1 MVELNQEFDQVREKF
16 ERLLKIDPN
25 QRNEDNLFELMR
37 LTSNLKIFESIK
49 MTNMHKEICKSIY
62 TKPFERG
69 EIIFKQGDDG
79 DAYYFVLRGGV
90 DLYMYD
96 VDQFE
101 GKTKLKLLATIL
113 SGGGFGELALL
124 YDCPRTATAVA
135 NTKSELIVFKKKLY
149 TKYVKDLHEK
159 ELYDLIQFFYSIP
172 IFKDEPLSNILKICL
187 RTQRKT
193 INSYEIFLRTGE
205 YLNDFCFVKCGV
217 VKAFVK
223 IKFDPIILK
232 NIQKI
237 SKEKFVSSVIECQNN
252 SLLRNEEVID
262 IMEFTDKDMFCEYYA
277 IKELKLDVFIMP
289 TLPSQILYINK
300 ADFKKINPNLTGL
313 IEKFAI
319 PIYDSERILT
329 KLYDNIIWK
338 NSKKKL
344 LYNAF
349 NKKN

>member
-1 MVELNQEFDQVREKF
+1 MVEPHQDFEMVRERF
-16 ERLLKIDPN
+16 ERLLKIDPS

-37 LTSNLKIFESIK
+37 LTSHLKIFETIK
-49 MTNMHKEICKSIY
+49 MTNMHKEICKSIF
-62 TKPFERG
+62 TKSYERG

-96 VDQFE
+96 VDQID
-101 GKTKLKLLATIL
+101 GKTKLKLLAAIL
-113 SGGGFGELALL
+113 AGGGFGELALL

-159 ELYDLIQFFYSIP
+159 DLFDLIQFYYSIP
-172 IFKDEPLSNILKICL
+172 IFKEEPLANILKYCL
-187 RTQRKT
+187 RTQKKT
-193 INSYEIFLRTGE
+193 INSYEIYLRHGE
-205 YLNDFCFVKCGV
+205 FLNDFCFVKCGS

-223 IKFDPIILK
+223 MRFDPNIIK
-232 NIQKI
+232 NINKI
-237 SKEKFVSSVIECQNN
+237 PKEKFIQSVIENQNN
-252 SLLRNEEVID
+252 DSISNEEVID
-262 IMEFTDKDMFCEYYA
+262 IMEFTDKDMFCEFYA
-277 IKELKLDVFIMP
+277 IKGRKLDVYIMP
-289 TLPSQILYINK
+289 TLPTQILYISTV
-300 ADFKKINPNLTGL
+300 DFKKINPNLTNL

-319 PIYDSERILT
+319 PIFDSERVLT

-344 LYNAF
+344 LFNAF